1 MSSVNFND
9 DGSDC
14 ELELLPFG
22 NMAQTFGNHELRTAP
37 LVSRD
42 AVALCGNFAQRG
54 FMGSVFSVH
63 AEDLPSTTADSRVY
77 MNLDA
82 PSSGLVCGVQVC
94 LAFNFLRLASCFAS
108 RDLARATQSHV

>member
-1 MSSVNFND
+1 MFSAIFND

-14 ELELLPFG
+14 EMELLPVGNVAQAFG
-22 NMAQTFGNHELRTAP
+22 DHELRTAP
-37 LVSRD
+37 LVSKD
-42 AVALCGNFAQRG
+42 AIALRGNFAQRG

-63 AEDLPSTTADSRVY
+63 AEDLPSNTTDPRVY

-94 LAFNFLRLASCFAS
+94 LAFTLPPAYLMLCI
-108 RDLARATQSHV
+108 